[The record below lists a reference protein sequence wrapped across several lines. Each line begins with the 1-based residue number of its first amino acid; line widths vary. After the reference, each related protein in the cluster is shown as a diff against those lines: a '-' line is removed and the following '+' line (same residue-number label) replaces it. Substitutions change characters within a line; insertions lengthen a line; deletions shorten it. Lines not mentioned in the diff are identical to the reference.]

1 MEGIERENT
10 PGSEIEGIK
19 AEKRSA
25 KKESLPE
32 PQMEG
37 TQRNRGT
44 NIFSILVFS
53 IAVSILSG
61 MASGWHFSRTNHKEV
76 VVLDVAKIVDAK
88 KKEFIEKY
96 RDRGADPKLKQE
108 MEREISSFT
117 DRLNRVIEE
126 ESRGRIVLV
135 RDSVI
140 SEAKD
145 ITHEVEVRIKGLG
158 GNRAP

>member
-10 PGSEIEGIK
+10 PGSEIEEI
-19 AEKRSA
+19 
-25 KKESLPE
+25 KKESLPG

-53 IAVSILSG
+53 VAVSILSG
-61 MASGWHFSRTNHKEV
+61 VASGWHFSRTNQKEV
-76 VVLDVAKIVDAK
+76 VVLDVSKIVDAK
-88 KKEFIEKY
+88 KEEFIKKY

-117 DRLNRVIEE
+117 DRLNHVIEE
-126 ESRGRIVLV
+126 ESRGRLVLV

-158 GNRAP
+158 DNRAP

>member
-1 MEGIERENT
+1 MEGLERENP
-10 PGSEIEGIK
+10 PGSEIEGIEV
-19 AEKRSA
+19 EKSSTR
-25 KKESLPE
+25 EENLPE
-32 PQMEG
+32 PQKEG
-37 TQRNRGT
+37 TKRNRGT
-44 NIFSILVFS
+44 NISSILVLS
-53 IAVSILSG
+53 VAISILSG
-61 MASGWHFSRTNHKEV
+61 MASGWHFSGTNHKEV

-96 RDRGADPKLKQE
+96 RDRGADPKLKKE

-145 ITHEVEVRIKGLG
+145 ITNEVEVKIKGLG
-158 GNRAP
+158 DNRAP